1 MPSDSDKPQ
10 PQPKDL
16 FKYFGIAGQDIPRF
30 DARLPLPRS
39 VEPPLR
45 LLVNGGLAKIPIAS
59 AGPLELLG
67 IVGVTTLVQKLQ
79 SPFAMPANFTRCRP
93 DKFSDEF
100 FVERRLNGFN
110 PGQMKRVEN
119 QPWQYVICY
128 DIREYNFKFDKPGT
142 IFPHVIEAR
151 FILQE
156 KSLQIHSIEYELVP
170 GVKSLKSPI
179 DARQEWEWA
188 KQLFRCAEIVFQETQ
203 YHLGQAHLNVEQYA
217 MSYYRNI
224 VNNPIKLLLEPHF
237 TGLLY
242 INKLGASDIFG
253 SEGILP
259 QNSALYTD
267 EVEALIYAKIKTLNY
282 HQWHPQMHTMPDEV
296 VNNFFDRASIAVW
309 EVITGYV
316 TEFFAKQGSE
326 IQRLWPEIAA
336 MSADL
341 VQHSILDEHYGT
353 LEIASIDDLKALCIY
368 VIYHSSFIHS
378 WLNYKQYE
386 DVGDVEYAVIGLW
399 DETYDKTTLVKKH
412 IEQVFLAWKL
422 SQIRYNPIM
431 GETDADSPIAI
442 LKDLLWQRR
451 NEIIPGIPLEILMS
465 SIHV

>member
-1 MPSDSDKPQ
+1 MLAESDKLQ

-16 FKYFGIAGQDIPRF
+16 FKYFGVAGQDIPRF

-39 VEPPLR
+39 VEPPPR
-45 LLVNGGLAKIPIAS
+45 LLVNGGLAKIPTAP

-79 SPFAMPANFTRCRP
+79 SPFAMPANLTRCRP

-100 FVERRLNGFN
+100 FVDRRLNGFN

-119 QPWQYVICY
+119 QPWQYIICY
-128 DIREYNFKFDKPGT
+128 DTREYNLKFDKPGT
-142 IFPHVIEAR
+142 IYPRVIEAR

-156 KSLQIHSIEYELVP
+156 QSLQIHSIAYELLS
-170 GVKSLKSPI
+170 GVKSLKFPT
-179 DARQEWEWA
+179 DAIPEWEWA

-203 YHLGQAHLNVEQYA
+203 SHLGQAHLNVEQYA

-237 TGLLY
+237 TGVLY
-242 INKLGASDIFG
+242 INKLGAADIFG
-253 SEGILP
+253 STGILP
-259 QNSALYTD
+259 QNSALHAD
-267 EVEALIYAKIKTLNY
+267 EIEMLIYAKIKTLNY
-282 HQWHPQMHTMPDEV
+282 HQWHPQMYSIPDV
-296 VNNFFDRASIAVW
+296 VANNFFDCAAVAVW
-309 EVITGYV
+309 EAITEYV
-316 TEFFAKQGSE
+316 TEFFAQQGSE
-326 IQRLWPEIAA
+326 INRLWPEIVA
-336 MSADL
+336 MSEDL
-341 VQHSILDEHYGT
+341 VQHSILDKDYGT
-353 LEIASIDDLKALCIY
+353 LAIADINDLKSLCIY
-368 VIYHSSFIHS
+368 VIYHSSFVHS

-399 DETYDKTTLVKKH
+399 DETYDKTTLVKQH

-422 SQIRYNPIM
+422 AQIRYNPVM

-442 LKDLLWQRR
+442 LKGFLWQRR
-451 NEIIPGIPLEILMS
+451 NEITPGIPLEIIMS

>member
-1 MPSDSDKPQ
+1 MPSDSD
-10 PQPKDL
+10 PKHL

-39 VEPPLR
+39 VEPPAR
-45 LLVNGGLAKIPIAS
+45 LLVNGGLAKIPTAP
-59 AGPLELLG
+59 AGPIELLG
-67 IVGVTTLVQKLQ
+67 IVGVTTLVKKLQ

-110 PGQMKRVEN
+110 PGQIKQEQDKN

-142 IFPHVIEAR
+142 IFPRVIEAR
-151 FILQE
+151 FVLQE

-170 GVKSLKSPI
+170 GVKSLKHPTDSRP
-179 DARQEWEWA
+179 EWEWA

-203 YHLGQAHLNVEQYA
+203 SHLGQAHLNVEQYA

-224 VNNPIKLLLEPHF
+224 VDNPIKLLLEPHF
-237 TGLLY
+237 TGVLY
-242 INKLGASDIFG
+242 INKLGAADIFG
-253 SEGILP
+253 STGILP
-259 QNSALYTD
+259 QNSALHTD
-267 EVEALIYAKIKTLNY
+267 EVETLIRAKIKTLNY
-282 HQWHPQMHTMPDEV
+282 HQWHPRSQTMPDV
-296 VNNFFDRASIAVW
+296 VANNYFDRAALAAW

-326 IQRLWPEIAA
+326 IDRLWPEITA

-341 VQHSILDEHYGT
+341 VQHSILDEHLGT
-353 LEIASIDDLKALCIY
+353 LEIANIDDLRALCIY
-368 VIYHSSFIHS
+368 VIYHGSFIHS
-378 WLNYKQYE
+378 WLNYKQYD

-399 DETYDKTTLVKKH
+399 DATYDQTILVQKH

-431 GETDADSPIAI
+431 GETDADSPIAT

-451 NEIIPGIPLEILMS
+451 NEIIPGIPLELLMG